1 MILLSL
7 ILTIA
12 PIKVA
17 QPPTI
22 VKGYVYIDNVKEQ
35 PDQVSLML
43 PEEMRYATTYS
54 DGRYIIMFNNANPGD
69 TGEFL
74 IINNGLSYIPAE
86 TLTIQQDV
94 YLYEIDLHIQTEDA
108 DSDNNE
114 QENIP
119 PIANAGGPYYEIAN
133 NQMKF
138 DGSESIDPDGTII
151 VYSWDFG
158 DSFKGSGIKPSH
170 SYQQIG
176 KYQIKLTVTDNEGL
190 TDISYSY
197 AYITATPNIP
207 PTNLTITGIKNG
219 TILRSYGYT
228 LWAKDLDN
236 ETIQYII
243 DWDDGTQTNSNFLP
257 NGTIFI
263 VNHSYYEPGIFDI
276 IATAMDENSLY
287 SEAVQLTV
295 LIDARYIET
304 IGYMI
309 DYTNDGVYDLFH
321 ANVTEI
327 ETPVE
332 VNNGEY
338 VIDFDNDGA
347 YDYKY
352 DPITYDLMKYTSED
366 ITGEQQNQ
374 VAFTLILEPEIILA
388 IVVVILVIVII
399 SYLAIRR
406 KYKPKKQKEMQTEN
420 KSKPKKTE
428 TDKRKSETKIKT
440 KEIGNIEKEID
451 ELINKKLN

>member
-54 DGRYIIMFNNANPGD
+54 DGRYIIMFNNANPGE

-86 TLTIQQDV
+86 TLTIQKDV

-108 DSDNNE
+108 DSDNDE

-119 PIANAGGPYYEIAN
+119 PIANAGGPYYVVVN

-138 DGSESIDPDGTII
+138 DGSESIDPDGTIT

-158 DSFKGSGIKPSH
+158 DSSKGNGVEPSH
-170 SYQQIG
+170 SYQHIG
-176 KYQIKLTVTDNEGL
+176 KYRIKLTVTDNEGL

-219 TILRSYGYT
+219 TIFRSYGYT
-228 LWAKDLDN
+228 LWANDLDN
-236 ETIQYII
+236 ETIQYLI

-263 VNHSYYEPGIFDI
+263 ANHSYYEPGIFDI
-276 IATAMDENSLY
+276 IATAVDENNLY
-287 SEAVQLTV
+287 SKAVQLTV
-295 LIDARYIET
+295 LIDTRYIEK
-304 IGYMI
+304 IGYMV
-309 DYTNDGVYDLFH
+309 DYTNDGIYDLFH
-321 ANVTEI
+321 ANITGI

-338 VIDFDNDGA
+338 VIDFDNDGV
-347 YDYKY
+347 YEYTY
-352 DPITYDLMKYTSED
+352 DPITYYLKKYTSGD

-374 VAFTLILEPEIILA
+374 VAFTLILEPDIILA
-388 IVVVILVIVII
+388 IVVLVLVIFII
-399 SYLAIRR
+399 LFLAVSR
-406 KYKPKKQKEMQTEN
+406 KHKPKKQKEIKTKD
-420 KSKPKKTE
+420 KSKSKKME
-428 TDKRKSETKIKT
+428 TNERKSEAKIKT

-451 ELINKKLN
+451 ELINKKIY